1 MLSAFTAQ
9 GTAHRPGQPGD
20 TTVTSR
26 TTHGARLLI
35 ACPDQPGI
43 VAAVSQLLFDV
54 GANIVHSDQHTT
66 APSGGTFYMRLAFEL
81 GHMDQRV
88 PELTTRLEP
97 LATRFAMDW
106 SLTRIGRPKRVAI
119 FVSREDH
126 CLLELLWRQQS
137 GDLDAGIAMVVSNH
151 ADLRGIVEPRGIP
164 FHHTPMTADT
174 KAEAEAQQLALME
187 GNVDLVVLARYM
199 QILSA
204 DFIAAWP
211 NRVIN
216 IHHGLLPA
224 FVGASPYRQAHA
236 RGVKLIGAT
245 AHYVTPQL
253 DAGPIIE
260 QDTERVDHHHGVD
273 ELRRIGRYVERV
285 VLARAVQWHVEDRVL
300 VDGERTVVFPS

>member
-1 MLSAFTAQ
+1 
-9 GTAHRPGQPGD
+9 
-20 TTVTSR
+20 
-26 TTHGARLLI
+26 
-35 ACPDQPGI
+35 
-43 VAAVSQLLFDV
+43 
-54 GANIVHSDQHTT
+54 
-66 APSGGTFYMRLAFEL
+66 MRLAFEL
-81 GHMDQRV
+81 GHMEQRRL
-88 PELTTRLEP
+88 ELTARFEP
-97 LATRFAMDW
+97 LATRFGMDW
-106 SLTRIGRPKRVAI
+106 SLTQIERRKRVAV

-137 GDLDAGIAMVVSNH
+137 GDLDADIAMVISNH
-151 ADLRGIVEPRGIP
+151 ADLRGIVEARGIA
-164 FHHTPMTADT
+164 FHHTPMTAEN
-174 KAEAEAQQLALME
+174 KLEAEARQLVLME
-187 GNVDLVVLARYM
+187 GDVDLVVLARYM
-199 QILSA
+199 QILSPG
-204 DFIAAWP
+204 FVAAWP

-260 QDTERVDHHHGVD
+260 QDVERVDHDHGVD
-273 ELRRIGRYVERV
+273 ELRRIGRYIERV